1 MIYKTLLARGYFPKE
16 LPPAFSTEEFSKYAT
31 TQKGRGVLEGYSPA
45 EGFTEGVRYQLA
57 LPGYLVRQLQ
67 IPHPASFSGLARL
80 TSRHFRRL
88 LTKAGQS
95 KFSKSRPVYTGT
107 SQRAI
112 RSLFKPSNL
121 ARERAASR
129 AGGSYLLK
137 LDISQFYPS
146 LYTHAIGWAIDP
158 ALRHKAN
165 WQSKSL
171 LGKKIDQCM
180 MKLQRKISQGIP
192 IGNDISYLLAEIVL
206 SQVDR
211 ALKVPSDRAYR
222 WFDDYEVSCDTREEA
237 EDIQARLRAELGRF
251 RLRANPLKSGIT
263 ELPRP
268 AQEEWQQVLLGA
280 SRSSLRRAEAMVAFF
295 DTAFRQRET
304 NPESPVLL
312 YALGLLFSIAC
323 PDSQVASVVQS
334 GVTQAILAEPG
345 VAQKAY
351 SLLTYWYLNGLKLDR
366 RLLARTIDQVVLRH
380 KAMGVTS
387 DVSWALAFCVEQKLS
402 LGREAARVLS
412 ECDDDCILIQAL
424 HCHAGGLLPKGFAK
438 DKIADVLR
446 QIDLDGEHWLLGY
459 EALRQGFMS
468 ETATAVKA
476 NSLFAGL
483 LSSSVTFYQSQ
494 LPPYASVVH
503 QGGAP
508 EWVVSSWLDSL
519 SGRRV
524 AVREE
529 WSPDRM
535 PMLRMIGES
544 LARLPEASRSKDE
557 TIVSLLGALR
567 LTEFPLGLEEE
578 GYESYG

>member
-1 MIYKTLLARGYFPKE
+1 MTIYRTLLARGYFPKE
-16 LPPAFSTEEFSKYAT
+16 LPPAFSPEEFSKYAT
-31 TQKGRGVLEGYSPA
+31 TQKGRRVLAGYIPA

-57 LPGYLVRQLQ
+57 VPGYVIRQLQ
-67 IPHPASFSGLARL
+67 IPHPASFSELAGL
-80 TSRHFRRL
+80 TSKHFRRL
-88 LTKAGQS
+88 LKKAGQS

-121 ARERAASR
+121 ARERVASR

-137 LDISQFYPS
+137 LDVSQFYPS

-158 ALRHKAN
+158 TLRHKAN
-165 WQSKSL
+165 WQSKGL

-180 MKLQRKISQGIP
+180 MNLQRKISQGIP

-211 ALKVPSDRAYR
+211 ALKVAPDRAYR
-222 WFDDYEVSCDTREEA
+222 WFDDYEISCDTREQA
-237 EDIQARLRAELGRF
+237 ESIQARLRGELSKF
-251 RLRANPLKSGIT
+251 RLRANPLKSSIV

-268 AQEEWQQVLLGA
+268 AQEEWQQALLGA
-280 SRSSLRRAEAMVAFF
+280 SKLSLRRAEAMVAFF
-295 DTAFRQRET
+295 DTAFRLRET

-323 PDSQVASVVQS
+323 PESHVAGVVQS
-334 GVTQAILAEPG
+334 GVTQAILSEPG

-351 SLLTYWYLNGLKLDR
+351 SLLTYWYLNGLALDR
-366 RLLARTIDQVVLRH
+366 RLLTRTIDQVLLRH
-380 KAMGVTS
+380 KATGVTS
-387 DVSWALAFCVEQKLS
+387 DVCWALAFCVEQNLS
-402 LGREAARVLS
+402 LSREAARVLS

-424 HCHAGGLLPKGFAK
+424 HCHAIGLLPKGFSK
-438 DKIADVLR
+438 GKIADALR

-459 EALRQGFMS
+459 EALRHGFMS
-468 ETATAVKA
+468 ETASAVRA
-476 NSLFAGL
+476 NSLFSDL
-483 LSSSVTFYQSQ
+483 LDSSVTFYRLR

-508 EWVVSSWLDSL
+508 EWIVSAWLDSL
-519 SGRRV
+519 SGRRPP
-524 AVREE
+524 VREE
-529 WSPDRM
+529 WSPERM
-535 PMLRMIGES
+535 PMLRIIGES

-557 TIVSLLGALR
+557 TILSLLSALEPS
-567 LTEFPLGLEEE
+567 EFPLSLDE
-578 GYESYG
+578 GFESYG